1 MGNVLW
7 LKVPTKIETWWC
19 VCGCRAGRTLG
30 QQFPRSGACVHVC
43 VHVSIPAVTGQ
54 IISLCHNTYTPF
66 THTLTPRGNLESPNV
81 LIYFIKR
88 PLSVFEILIKHMYLL
103 NVSCHSKCTLMVWM
117 CCCVLRFECFDP
129 LRMRQMCWINQ
140 QLAAISL
147 FSHACKYEAALMTTC
162 HLVSSN
168 GHVRSH

>member
-1 MGNVLW
+1 M
-7 LKVPTKIETWWC
+7 C
-19 VCGCRAGRTLG
+19 VCVQCWQNARTAIS
-30 QQFPRSGACVHVC
+30 QKWCMCACACVRACVHGCVC
-43 VHVSIPAVTGQ
+43 ACMRECIHVSIPAVTGQ
-54 IISLCHNTYTPF
+54 IISLCHNTHTPF

-103 NVSCHSKCTLMVWM
+103 NVSCHREYTLIVWM
-117 CCCVLRFECFDP
+117 CRCAQGFECFDP

-140 QLAAISL
+140 QLATISL
-147 FSHACKYEAALMTTC
+147 FSHACKYEAALMTTW

>member
-1 MGNVLW
+1 MAESPHKHRNVMVCVCVCSSRRAISQ
-7 LKVPTKIETWWC
+7 KWC
-19 VCGCRAGRTLG
+19 VL
-30 QQFPRSGACVHVC
+30 ACVCAC
-43 VHVSIPAVTGQ
+43 VRACFYPSSHWTHYQSVTT
-54 IISLCHNTYTPF
+54 C
-66 THTLTPRGNLESPNV
+66 THHSLTPRGNLESPNV
-81 LIYFIKR
+81 LIYFIKW

-103 NVSCHSKCTLMVWM
+103 NVSWHTECTLIVWM
-117 CCCVLRFECFDP
+117 CRCILGFECFDP